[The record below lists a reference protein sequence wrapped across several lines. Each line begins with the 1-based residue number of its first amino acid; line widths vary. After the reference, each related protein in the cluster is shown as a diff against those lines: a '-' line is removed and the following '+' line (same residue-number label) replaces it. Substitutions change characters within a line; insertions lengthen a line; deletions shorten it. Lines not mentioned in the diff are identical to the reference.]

1 MRIDVYSHSFAV
13 SQVSDKQRKAVEQFC
28 NGLVQYEL
36 KIEDGRREMVK
47 ARVFASASEHRK
59 KYHFHINMKVDFFR
73 MMSYHGVRV
82 DEMDI
87 RKHPIEIDDRFRAD
101 FKVISLHEPRDPQPA
116 IIEHILSPGSNKI
129 VTLQT
134 GKGKTELTKHC
145 INLQGLRTACFMKG
159 GFIDRWTPD
168 LEESFKFKRGE
179 ILEIRGGKSL
189 RAIME
194 MALDGDPIG
203 NINLISTNTFSDY
216 LKDFEKDGYGSGFP
230 IAPIDF
236 FDRLGIGF
244 GVLDEGHQYP
254 HQIMK
259 LFSHMNI
266 HKFLS
271 LSATLDTKNAF
282 LNKMYET
289 MYPRA
294 DRFNAGYYDA
304 FIRVIA
310 IKYNLKNPRAIR
322 YKGFGGAYNHNT
334 FEASLMTRK
343 NKHLLETYINM
354 IGHYLKVNFADVMEK
369 GQKAIVFC
377 GTVNMCTLLT
387 KMLGKLFPQL
397 NVVRYVSK
405 DKMSV
410 MNDADV
416 IVSTVLSAGT
426 AVDIKNL
433 RYNLMTTAIDS
444 QQSNE
449 QTLGRTRRLR
459 DWPEITPLFQYFV
472 CIDIDKHVRYHENKE
487 EFFRGKV
494 LAHLSEFA
502 PFCL

>member
-1 MRIDVYSHSFAV
+1 MKIDVYSHSFRV
-13 SQVSDKQRKAVEQFC
+13 SEMSARQIKAVDQYC
-28 NGLVQYEL
+28 KTLIQYEL
-36 KIEDGRREMVK
+36 KIENGRRELTA
-47 ARVFASASEHRK
+47 ARVFASASEHQR
-59 KYHFHINMKVDFFR
+59 YRHFHINMKVDFFR
-73 MMSYHGVRV
+73 MMAYHGIKVE
-82 DEMDI
+82 EMEI
-87 RKHPIEIDDRFRAD
+87 IKHPIEITDRYRVKFD
-101 FKVISLHEPRDPQPA
+101 VISLHEPRDPQPA

-145 INLQGLRTACFMKG
+145 IHRQGLRTAAFMKG

-179 ILEIRGGKSL
+179 ILEIRGGNSL
-189 RAIME
+189 KALME
-194 MALDGDPIG
+194 MCLDGEAIG
-203 NINLISTNTFSDY
+203 NMNLISTNTFSDY
-216 LKDFEKDGYGSGFP
+216 LKDFEADGYASGFP
-230 IAPIDF
+230 IAPLDF
-236 FDRLGIGF
+236 FNRLGIGF

-259 LFSHMNI
+259 LFSYMNI
-266 HKFLS
+266 HKFLN
-271 LSATLDTKNAF
+271 LSATLDTKDSF
-282 LNKMYET
+282 RNKMYEI
-289 MYPRA
+289 MFPRK

-310 IKYNLKNPRAIR
+310 IKYNLKAPRSIR

-343 NKHLLETYINM
+343 NKHMLESYVSM
-354 IGHYLKVNFADVMEK
+354 IGHYMRVNFVDVMEA
-369 GQKAIVFC
+369 GQKAILFC

-387 KMLGKLFPQL
+387 KLLGKMFPDMK
-397 NVVRYVSK
+397 VVRYVSK

-410 MNDADV
+410 MNDADI

-459 DWPEITPLFQYFV
+459 DWPDITPLFQYFV
-472 CIDIDKHVRYHENKE
+472 CMDIDKHVKYHENKE

-494 LAHLSEFA
+494 LAHLSEYA
-502 PFCL
+502 PFSV